1 MEDSFAVSEVLR
13 CVQVGLLCVQQR
25 PEDRP
30 TMASVLLMLD
40 SESAVLP
47 LPKRPGYYTERFL
60 DESDLPSDA
69 RFWTVNDLT
78 DTIMQGR

>member
-1 MEDSFAVSEVLR
+1 MSSA
-13 CVQVGLLCVQQR
+13 LCVMAY
-25 PEDRP
+25 EDRP

-60 DESDLPSDA
+60 DESSA
-69 RFWTVNDLT
+69 GCFRFSTVNDLT